1 MKKIAIVTKQ
11 MIAGGVEKSLI
22 SMLKNISKEE
32 YDVTLFVTNRGGAFE
47 KDIPNWVKVKCIY
60 GEEKTFKEKLKN
72 IIKQGQIF
80 KLVKCIIYTLLA
92 RNSKSLYKEELYLS
106 KILPIQDEEYDLAIA
121 YHGIISFPII
131 YVSNHLKAKKK
142 VAWIHTDIET
152 YKKQISLY
160 EKYYYKY
167 DNIFAV
173 SKEAKD
179 KFLNLYPQFKD
190 KVSVFYN
197 IISKETL
204 NRESNFGSTF
214 NDNFSGIKILTIGRL
229 AQQKNQIIIPSI
241 VSKLKDEG
249 YKVRWYCIGEGED
262 RKKIEEEIDKY
273 NVVNE
278 VILLGTQTNP
288 YKYLQDCDIYVQPSI
303 HECYC
308 TTVTEAKCFNKPMVI
323 TDVNGSN
330 EQIINEV
337 NGLIVKCSANDIYKG
352 IKRLLDDKKL
362 TISITKNLSET
373 NTDTTDEIRKLYDI
387 LI

>member
-152 YKKQISLY
+152 YKNQISLY

-173 SKEAKD
+173 SEEAKD
-179 KFLNLYPQFKD
+179 KFSNSYPQFKD

-197 IISKETL
+197 IISKEIL
-204 NRESNFGSTF
+204 NRESKFGNTF
-214 NDNFSGIKILTIGRL
+214 NDNFSGIRILTIGRL

-249 YKVRWYCIGEGED
+249 YEVRWYCIGDGED

-362 TISITKNLSET
+362 TISMIKNLSEM
-373 NTDTTDEIRKLYDI
+373 NTDTTDEIRKLYNI

>member
-106 KILPIQDEEYDLAIA
+106 KILPIQDDEYDLAIA

-323 TDVNGSN
+323 TDVNGSK

-337 NGLIVKCSANDIYKG
+337 NGLIVECNANDIYNG

>member
-92 RNSKSLYKEELYLS
+92 RNSKSLYKEEFYLS
-106 KILPIQDEEYDLAIA
+106 KILPIQDDEYDLAIA

-323 TDVNGSN
+323 TDVNGSK

-337 NGLIVKCSANDIYKG
+337 NGLIVECNANDIYNG